1 MKINSEDRIKEKLAV
16 IDSSLKKVDD
26 NLPEKFNEF
35 SKMGIEKDGVYK
47 NVETAIQSA
56 YDICAMIVKEE
67 DLGVPEEESGLPDLL
82 EKEGI
87 LEKELV
93 EKLKDMKGFRNA
105 LAHRYGNI
113 DDEVAYENINEGLQD
128 FQTFKKSVIE
138 YLEN

>member
-1 MKINSEDRIKEKLAV
+1 MKTGTRDRIKEKLAV
-16 IDSSLKKVDD
+16 IDSSLKKVND
-26 NLPEKFNEF
+26 NLPERLNAF
-35 SKMGIEKDGVYK
+35 SEMGIEKDGVYK

-82 EKEGI
+82 EKEDI
-87 LEKELV
+87 IEKELV

-105 LAHRYGNI
+105 LAHRYGDI
-113 DDEVAYENINEGLQD
+113 DDEIAYENITKGFQD
-128 FQTFKKSVIE
+128 FQTFKEAIQK